1 MNKEQKDKL
10 LSILFLTWFF
20 CSIILMIILKDIS
33 GYYTIMVFG
42 NVFLVIGLMVG
53 MKKVYIGYLFAL
65 VGLGAIVIPLLML
78 NPNLLTI
85 DWDKAMPIIFLSLFI
100 LIGLGIA
107 IVPIILFNKK
117 KRLCN
122 IIVPSK
128 LIGYE
133 ENKYKAINIYTPIYE
148 FEFNGEKYIGSLGK
162 KIKKEE
168 PGKIVDL
175 RINPKDP
182 SQIFQLEEDKKG
194 LYFFIIFGLIIM
206 IIDLFCLFLIFL

>member
-20 CSIILMIILKDIS
+20 GSIILLIVLKDIS
-33 GYYTIMVFG
+33 GYYTIMVLG
-42 NVFLVIGLMVG
+42 NVFLVIGLIFG
-53 MKKVYIGYLFAL
+53 IKKAYIGYLFAL
-65 VGLGAIVIPLLML
+65 VGLGAIVIPFLML
-78 NPNLLTI
+78 NTNLLTI
-85 DWDKAMPIIFLSLFI
+85 DWDKAIPIIILSLFV
-100 LIGLGIA
+100 LIGFGIA

-148 FEFNGEKYIGSLGK
+148 FEFNGRKYIGSLGK

-168 PGKIVDL
+168 PGKIIDL
-175 RINPKDP
+175 KINPENP
-182 SQIFQLEEDKKG
+182 AQIFQLIEDKKG
-194 LYFFIIFGLIIM
+194 LYFFIILGMLIVIGDV
-206 IIDLFCLFLIFL
+206 ICIFLTLQ